1 MLLLQNKKENFGQYL
16 KDFKILDCTNKQ
28 IGSKMVCGHLLY
40 LRSEII
46 GMRNF
51 LNFLKSRTFL
61 IQLGL
66 ALVVSVITVFVV
78 LSWLKSTTN
87 HGEFVEVPD
96 FSKKSVMDMRKTI
109 EEAGLRYEVLDSANY
124 NPDFPRFSIIEQ
136 NPAAGAKVKTNR
148 KIYFTV
154 NPSGYKEVTVPK
166 IIQVTKRNA
175 TSMLRAV
182 GLDVQRVTY
191 VDELGKDMVYQVK
204 YKGQY
209 IKPGDKLPKTSKV
222 ELICGNGT
230 IPDRAIIK
238 ADSE

>member
-1 MLLLQNKKENFGQYL
+1 M
-16 KDFKILDCTNKQ
+16 
-28 IGSKMVCGHLLY
+28 
-40 LRSEII
+40 RS
-46 GMRNF
+46 F
-51 LNFLKSRTFL
+51 FNFLKSKTFL
-61 IQLGL
+61 IQVGL
-66 ALVVSVITVFVV
+66 AIAVSVIIVFVV
-78 LSWLKSTTN
+78 LGWLNRTTN

-96 FSKKSVMDMRKTI
+96 FSKQSVMEMRKSI
-109 EEAGLRYEVLDSANY
+109 EDAGLRYEVLDSANF

-136 NPAAGAKVKTNR
+136 NPLAGAKVKTNR

-154 NPSGYKEVTVPK
+154 NPSGYKKVTVPK

-175 TSMLRAV
+175 SSMLKAV

-191 VDELGKDMVYQVK
+191 VDELGKDMVYQLK
-204 YKGQY
+204 YKGKY
-209 IKPGDKLPKTSKV
+209 IKPGDKLPKTSKI